1 MQNSFAMNARKIDS
15 ISVNTTGVNILSFK
29 SFDNSNFGEII
40 PICKL
45 VESLEANDPKIFPL
59 IPMVPGMIT
68 SNPGN
73 AFKRK
78 VMFPNIIPANKSPI
92 AQIINAMKLSFKT

>member
-1 MQNSFAMNARKIDS
+1 MNARKIDN
-15 ISVNTTGVNILSFK
+15 INVNTRDVNTLSLS
-29 SFDNSNFGEII
+29 SFDNSNFGETI
-40 PICKL
+40 PMCKL

-73 AFKRK
+73 AFKKK

-92 AQIINAMKLSFKT
+92 AQIISATKLSFKT